1 MTTHRDQTPPPEA
14 AATPSQSSDTA
25 ETLRD
30 AAQAAGREAASKVQE
45 AGQEIAHQAQRL
57 SAQGQALASDY
68 YQQGRKQALVW
79 QEQLEQQIREK
90 PIQSLL
96 VAGGI
101 GVLLGILL
109 RR

>member
-1 MTTHRDQTPPPEA
+1 MSTNRDMTPNETTGTSPQA
-14 AATPSQSSDTA
+14 AGSD

-30 AAQAAGREAASKVQE
+30 KAQEAGREVAGKFQE
-45 AGQEIAHQAQRL
+45 AGQEVARQAQRL
-57 SAQGQALASDY
+57 GAYGQTAASDY
-68 YQQGRKQALVW
+68 YQQGRDQAAVW

-96 VAGGI
+96 IAGGV

>member
-1 MTTHRDQTPPPEA
+1 MSTHRDMTPGD
-14 AATPSQSSDTA
+14 AATPSQAADTA
-25 ETLRD
+25 NTLRD
-30 AAQAAGREAASKVQE
+30 KAQTAGQEVASRLQE
-45 AGQEIAHQAQRL
+45 AGQEISHQAQRL
-57 SAQGQALASDY
+57 GAQGQAAASDY
-68 YQQGRKQALVW
+68 YQQGRDQAVVW

-96 VAGGI
+96 IAGGV

>member
-1 MTTHRDQTPPPEA
+1 MTSHRNTIPNEA
-14 AATPSQSSDTA
+14 ATTPSQAAGSAD
-25 ETLRD
+25 TLRD
-30 AAQAAGREAASKVQE
+30 KAQAAGREVASKFQE
-45 AGQEIAHQAQRL
+45 AGQEVAHQAQRL
-57 SAQGQALASDY
+57 GAHGQTVASDY
-68 YQQGRKQALVW
+68 YQQGREQAIVW

-96 VAGGI
+96 IAGGV

>member
-1 MTTHRDQTPPPEA
+1 M
-14 AATPSQSSDTA
+14 
-25 ETLRD
+25 
-30 AAQAAGREAASKVQE
+30 
-45 AGQEIAHQAQRL
+45 
-57 SAQGQALASDY
+57 
-68 YQQGRKQALVW
+68 VW

-96 VAGGI
+96 IAGGV

>member
-1 MTTHRDQTPPPEA
+1 MTTDRDMTSSEA
-14 AATPSQSSDTA
+14 TGSA

-30 AAQAAGREAASKVQE
+30 KAQAAGQEVASRLQE
-45 AGQEIAHQAQRL
+45 AGQEISHQAQRL
-57 SAQGQALASDY
+57 GAHGQAVASDY
-68 YQQGRKQALVW
+68 YQQGREQAVVW

-96 VAGGI
+96 IAGGV

>member
-1 MTTHRDQTPPPEA
+1 
-14 AATPSQSSDTA
+14 
-25 ETLRD
+25 
-30 AAQAAGREAASKVQE
+30 V
-45 AGQEIAHQAQRL
+45 
-57 SAQGQALASDY
+57 ASDY
-68 YQQGRKQALVW
+68 YQQGREQAIVW

-96 VAGGI
+96 IAGGV